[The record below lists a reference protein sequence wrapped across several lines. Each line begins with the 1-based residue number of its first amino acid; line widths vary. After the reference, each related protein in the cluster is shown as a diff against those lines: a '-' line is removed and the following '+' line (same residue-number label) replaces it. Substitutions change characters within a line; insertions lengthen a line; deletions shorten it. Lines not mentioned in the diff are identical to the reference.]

1 MTPFKT
7 TSHLTG
13 TRRTAL
19 MLAGAAVLFTAG
31 CKKTAATVD
40 DPTLTGNVQQR
51 IQADTAIS
59 TEPIQVSTQT
69 GVVTLNGQVSNSAAR
84 TLAANDAAGVNGVQK
99 VINNIVVA
107 SNTAPVS
114 ASAITPQPQ
123 LAPLPV
129 EHPRAR
135 VETRPAVPAAV
146 SPQRTPAPVERA
158 ETAPPRR
165 EPVNAAPAPPP
176 PPAFRNVTLAA
187 GTILPVRMTQTLD
200 SATTQTGETFSGAI
214 ATDVLQ
220 DGLVVLSRGTGVA
233 GRVIDA
239 KDAGH
244 FKGNSLLSIQL
255 TSITRRGQQIAVST
269 EPFNKEGAGRGK
281 NTAVKT
287 GVGAAAGAV
296 LGGIFGGGKGA
307 AIGAAAGGGTG
318 AGINAVTRGQQVQIP
333 SETVVRFQTS
343 NSISVR
349 TATSGNGNG
358 GGRDLSSGRDGSRDP
373 NNGRDSRDN
382 GGDTGLQPR

>member
-13 TRRTAL
+13 TRRTAV

-31 CKKTAATVD
+31 CKKTTATVD

-69 GVVTLNGQVSNSAAR
+69 GVVTLNGQVSNNAAR

-129 EHPRAR
+129 EHSRVR

-158 ETAPPRR
+158 ETALSQR

-187 GTILPVRMTQTLD
+187 GTILPVRITQTLD

-220 DGLVVLSRGTGVA
+220 DGLVVLPRGTGVA
-233 GRVIDA
+233 GRVVDA

-349 TATSGNGNG
+349 TATNGNG
-358 GGRDLSSGRDGSRDP
+358 TGRDLSSGRDGSRDP

-382 GGDTGLQPR
+382 GDTGLQPR